1 MKLTDIVTEQ
11 QLDELDIAGGLA
23 KGIGAVSKGV
33 GAVGGAAAG
42 VVDAAKSGWAAGRA
56 AVGGYKAPQ
65 DAGIDGTLNVQ
76 QLAKLMPG
84 IDAAAL
90 AKAVSVVRA
99 GGEPSVSQQQALS
112 SAFIG
117 LLQADPQATTQAMS
131 LLKKVSS
138 EPAQEKPAAQNAAA
152 TKEPAA
158 SQATTGK
165 TDATQASAPQ
175 TPDQIRAAKQADAA
189 KAAQDQMAANPSAP
203 KPDATQAAATQT
215 PDQIRAAK
223 QADAA
228 KAAQD
233 QMAANPSA
241 PKPDATQAAAT
252 PTPDQVRATKQA
264 DAAKAAQDQMAANP
278 SAPKPAADP
287 GAGAFGQMANT
298 LTKEPTTT
306 ATPQGTTPPAGQT
319 GADKMTPQQIAALKG
334 RLKAGAGATSGKSG
348 FSQYTKDASGQRI
361 VGANKDGSVRTVDIK
376 ASKINTGNNLSEMLA
391 ANIAKQKKKIAEA
404 RTANYENSSIF
415 TK

>member
-11 QLDELDIAGGLA
+11 QLDELDVAGGLA

-84 IDAAAL
+84 IDASAL

-138 EPAQEKPAAQNAAA
+138 EPAQEKPAAQNTAA

-158 SQATTGK
+158 GQATTSK
-165 TDATQASAPQ
+165 TDPAADATQAAAPQ
-175 TPDQIRAAKQADAA
+175 TPDQIRAA
-189 KAAQDQMAANPSAP
+189 
-203 KPDATQAAATQT
+203 
-215 PDQIRAAK
+215 
-223 QADAA
+223 
-228 KAAQD
+228 
-233 QMAANPSA
+233 
-241 PKPDATQAAAT
+241 
-252 PTPDQVRATKQA
+252 KQA

-391 ANIAKQKKKIAEA
+391 ANIAKQKKKIAEE

>member
-11 QLDELDIAGGLA
+11 QLDELDVAGGLA

-138 EPAQEKPAAQNAAA
+138 EPAQEKPAAQNTAA

-158 SQATTGK
+158 GQATTSK
-165 TDATQASAPQ
+165 TDPAADATQAAAPQ

-189 KAAQDQMAANPSAP
+189 KAAQDQMAANPAAP
-203 KPDATQAAATQT
+203 KPDATQATATQ
-215 PDQIRAAK
+215 
-223 QADAA
+223 
-228 KAAQD
+228 
-233 QMAANPSA
+233 
-241 PKPDATQAAAT
+241 
-252 PTPDQVRATKQA
+252 TPDQVRATKQA

-391 ANIAKQKKKIAEA
+391 ANIAKQKKKIAEE

>member
-203 KPDATQAAATQT
+203 KPDATQAAAT
-215 PDQIRAAK
+215 
-223 QADAA
+223 
-228 KAAQD
+228 
-233 QMAANPSA
+233 
-241 PKPDATQAAAT
+241 